1 MDNTPFLSIQEA
13 ADYLQVDYKVVYRL
27 VKEERLRASRVG
39 WQFRITPADIDAYLQ
54 SQVTGDKDAA
64 PGAGDAGGA
73 RRETEGSPPRVAA
86 GIPLQRKDAKKLEA
100 YVSEAFARQVG
111 EIDSLQHPASGA
123 LIHVQDWAAL
133 CTIRDERTRLLDIL
147 ETAFLDRKTLAVT
160 PLNTHVRY
168 LVKDSPLLSIELKF
182 LGHLNPFATEHVDSA
197 PATRAELL
205 RFLDGSALTAQAMRI
220 VGCVSPTGWDEL
232 AVEQARDQAWLAANN
247 LLLYLIDVRTGSV
260 VYNEQSAMTR
270 RYAGLFGFADA
281 FRHADEG

>member
-133 CTIRDERTRLLDIL
+133 YTQRDERTRLLDIL
-147 ETAFLDRKTLAVT
+147 ETAFLDRTTLAAT
-160 PLNTHVRY
+160 PLNNHVRY
-168 LVKDSPLLSIELKF
+168 WVEDSPPLSIELKF
-182 LGHLNPFATEHVDSA
+182 LGHLDALATAHVDSA
-197 PATRAELL
+197 PATRADLL
-205 RFLDGSALTAQAMRI
+205 
-220 VGCVSPTGWDEL
+220 
-232 AVEQARDQAWLAANN
+232 
-247 LLLYLIDVRTGSV
+247 
-260 VYNEQSAMTR
+260 
-270 RYAGLFGFADA
+270 
-281 FRHADEG
+281 